1 MLYNNII
8 YSQRDRPF
16 PVAGASGGSR
26 GAAIA
31 GSFGLHMLAAAAV
44 LAAMGPQRVALDDAA
59 ALAAAIT
66 VYVGATSQPAVAP
79 AVEAEATAATEPPP
93 EPALPDFAPPPPEPL
108 APPDF
113 SAAPPP
119 EPKPAP
125 SRPASPRPAP
135 KRPAPA
141 VASPAPALSGQSG
154 QASVGPSPPAATAAV
169 PGPAAS
175 IAPGWN
181 ALLAAWLAA
190 NRRYPDEAR
199 RHGEEGDVTVRFTVA
214 DDGRV
219 LVVSVMKG
227 SGSATLDG
235 AALRLLQGAKLP
247 APGLETTRTVRI
259 RFRLGD

>member
-1 MLYNNII
+1 MLYYNNTNR
-8 YSQRDRPF
+8 QTGRPL
-16 PVAGASGGSR
+16 PVTGASGGSR

-31 GSFGLHMLAAAAV
+31 GSFGLHVLAGAAV
-44 LAAMGPQRVALDDAA
+44 LFAMGPQPVALDDAA
-59 ALAAAIT
+59 ALDAAAVT
-66 VYVGATSQPAVAP
+66 VHIEPVAQTAAAP
-79 AVEAEATAATEPPP
+79 TVETQATAATDSPS
-93 EPALPDFAPPPPEPL
+93 EPALADFVPPPPEAL

-113 SAAPPP
+113 STAPPP

-125 SRPASPRPAP
+125 PRPAP
-135 KRPAPA
+135 PKPAPRRPAPA
-141 VASPAPALSGQSG
+141 AASPAPAQTG
-154 QASVGPSPPAATAAV
+154 QASAAPSPPAATAAV

-175 IAPGWN
+175 VAPGWN

-199 RHGEEGDVTVRFTVA
+199 RRGEEGDVTVRFTVA

-219 LVVSVMKG
+219 LVVSVTKG
-227 SGSATLDG
+227 SGSAVLDG

-247 APGLETTRTVRI
+247 APGLEVTRTVRI